1 MRILIIEDEHGIN
14 DAICQAMEQEKIITV
29 ARYDGESGYYE
40 ALTGIYDAIILD
52 LMLPKLNG
60 FEVLQRLRKRKIFT
74 PVLLLTAK
82 SDVESKV
89 KGLDFGADY
98 YLTKPFTISEL
109 MACIRAITR
118 RPTTL
123 VEENESFGDLELEP
137 NKGGVYC
144 NSSKQFVNMGIKEY
158 NLLEALI
165 KQKGGIQSKEALI
178 QKIWGLEH
186 DAEYNN
192 LEVYVS
198 FVRKK
203 LNYLQSNVGI
213 RAVRGVGYMLEV
225 INS

>member
-1 MRILIIEDEHGIN
+1 MRILIIEDEHGLS
-14 DAICQAMEQEKIITV
+14 DAICKAMEQEKIVTE

-52 LMLPKLNG
+52 IMLPKMKG
-60 FEVLQRLRKRKIFT
+60 FEVLKQLRQNKNVT
-74 PVLLLTAK
+74 PILLLTAK

-89 KGLDFGADY
+89 KGLDLGADY

-118 RPTTL
+118 RPSNPI
-123 VEENESFGDLELEP
+123 EDNESFGDLRLEP
-137 NKGGVYC
+137 QKGGVFC
-144 NSSKQFVNMGIKEY
+144 KSSNQFVNMGVKEY
-158 NLLEALI
+158 NLLEILM
-165 KQKGGIQSKEALI
+165 KQKGAILSKETLI
-178 QKIWGLEH
+178 GKIWGLEN

-203 LNYLQSNVGI
+203 LSFIQSNVGI
-213 RAVRGVGYMLEV
+213 KAVRGVGYMLEV
-225 INS
+225 KQ